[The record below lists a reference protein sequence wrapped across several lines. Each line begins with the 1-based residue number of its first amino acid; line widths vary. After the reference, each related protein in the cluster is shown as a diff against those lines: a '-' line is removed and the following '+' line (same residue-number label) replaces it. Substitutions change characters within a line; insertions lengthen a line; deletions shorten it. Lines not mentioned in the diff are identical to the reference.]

1 MGFAAGAL
9 GATQRYFETQ
19 RAQEAER
26 LKEERLAAIRAS
38 ERAEDRA
45 FQTAETDR
53 QIAAQES
60 RDERTIA
67 AQVARDEREAERRME
82 ELKAQGKQ
90 RERELGIQGA
100 NQLAYADRA
109 NAPRESPTRYLVER
123 GGRTIEVPASDLGK
137 DGDKIIAGI
146 TNSGGIVP
154 LISRGGSSDSR
165 SYSGSQSGQPKVDV
179 APPAPALPTAATATS
194 QGNYVQQRWQ
204 DQEPEPWSKFV
215 PTSP

>member
-1 MGFAAGAL
+1 MSKNLKRALMGFAAGAL

-53 QIAAQES
+53 QIAAQE
-60 RDERTIA
+60 
-67 AQVARDEREAERRME
+67 ARDEREAERRME
-82 ELKAQGKQ
+82 ELKAQGAQ
-90 RERELGIQGA
+90 RVRELGIQGA